1 MLHKL
6 QQPEIVRKWD
16 WNEELHHRW
25 IKYEKKKSICGEK
38 KNSYSKTDP
47 DTTFMHMEDDH
58 MSNSQIKP
66 GYNVQ
71 FAVNSGFVTGIGV
84 FRDRTDFGTLIP
96 LLGYMQRK
104 HGQKYEKVVAD
115 SGYENLANYRR
126 LKANGETAF
135 IKPNNYEFSQIQVQ
149 QRFTEIAF
157 HPPTSLPEILIL

>member
-6 QQPEIVRKWD
+6 QQPEIVRKRD

-25 IKYEKKKSICGEK
+25 IEYEKKKSICGEK
-38 KNSYSKTDP
+38 RNSYSKTDP
-47 DTTFMHMEDDH
+47 DTTFMHMN
-58 MSNSQIKP
+58 NSQIKP

-84 FRDRTDFGTLIP
+84 FSDWTDFGALI
-96 LLGYMQRK
+96 LFLHSMQNR
-104 HGQKYEKVVAD
+104 HGRKYEKIIAD
-115 SGYENLANYRR
+115 SGYENLVNYRR